1 MFTGIVEAVGTVTDV
16 VDDGARSR
24 LTIQSVSLGSD
35 LQHGESIAVDGVCLT
50 VANEFETDGGAS
62 IPAPAEASADA
73 VTMVWHADVMHI
85 TRETTTLGDVAPGRR
100 VNLERALRAD
110 GRLGGHIMQGHVDGT
125 AELISRDSQPDW
137 DDFTFVLPADLVR
150 YVVPKGSIALNG
162 VSLTVAALEGDRAT
176 VSLIPTTLADTTL
189 GDLSM
194 GDHVNVEVDVMGK
207 YVESM
212 LAARS

>member
-1 MFTGIVEAVGTVTDV
+1 MFTGIVEAVGTVVEV
-16 VDDGARSR
+16 VDDGARSQ
-24 LTIQSVSLGSD
+24 LTIRSAGIGSD
-35 LQHGESIAVDGVCLT
+35 LVHGESIAVDGVCLT
-50 VANEFETDGGAS
+50 VAGHSE
-62 IPAPAEASADA
+62 DA
-73 VTMVWHADVMHI
+73 WLADVMRI
-85 TRETTTLGDVAPGRR
+85 TRTTTTLGEVEAGRT

-110 GRLGGHIMQGHVDGT
+110 GRLGGHIMQGHVDGQ
-125 AELISRDSQPDW
+125 AELVGRDSQADW
-137 DDFTFVLPADLVR
+137 DDFTFALPADLVR

-162 VSLTVAALEGDRAT
+162 VSLTVAALEGSHAT

-189 GDLSM
+189 GGLAL